1 MEQSRTTPYEPM
13 LTTEGSTNPKYV
25 DLLEEDKAIA
35 GQKFACIS
43 FVSPENILKNK
54 ELFIF
59 QEFLKGWE
67 LSKSIEK
74 FQKFTGFLSY
84 KYNLNGHNV
93 MTDLEEFIKSEKSS
107 LFDTTLEDEYKTFI
121 DKNESR
127 LNDSFNDTHNFQTS
141 TRGIKVRGV
150 YPTQKEAELRC
161 KMLREIDPNHDV
173 YVGPVGLWMPWEPEA
188 YKTGR
193 VEYLENE
200 LNQLMHEK
208 QTNEDEAKMEFDK
221 RLRDTKMKA
230 IEENKKLASQTG
242 NKLSQNVD
250 SNGNLIGVNLDGSND
265 DISVA
270 DIRKELFE
278 NENVVVGKHDYG
290 LSELEKSGTITIDRV
305 NNTITDNLNGLA
317 AQTATDTAH
326 NVTSITIGDTEP
338 VILKTAEQL
347 SEDVTHNVT
356 SITIGDT
363 EPVILKTAE
372 QLSEDVTHNVTSIT
386 IGDTEPVILK
396 TAEQLSESTT
406 QTVGT
411 SESIT
416 FTTGVSSEK

>member
-1 MEQSRTTPYEPM
+1 MEQSKTNSYEPM
-13 LTTEGSTNPKYV
+13 LNSNGTKNPKYV

-54 ELFIF
+54 QLYIF
-59 QEFLKGWE
+59 QEFLKGWD

-84 KYNLNGHNV
+84 KYNLNGQNV
-93 MTDLEEFIKSEKSS
+93 MTDLEEFIKTEKAS
-107 LFDTTLEDEYKTFI
+107 LFDTTLEDEFKTFV

-127 LNDSFNDTHNFQTS
+127 MDDSFNETYNFQTS

-208 QTNEDEAKMEFDK
+208 QANENEAKMEFDK
-221 RLRDTKMKA
+221 RLRDTKTKA

-250 SNGNLIGVNLDGSND
+250 SKGNLIGVNSDGSND

-290 LSELEKSGTITIDRV
+290 LSELEKSGTISIDRV
-305 NNTITDNLNGLA
+305 NNTIIDNLNGA
-317 AQTATDTAH
+317 SAQLDTA
-326 NVTSITIGDTEP
+326 
-338 VILKTAEQL
+338 
-347 SEDVTHNVT
+347 VTHNVT
-356 SITIGDT
+356 SITIGNT
-363 EPVILKTAE
+363 EPVLL
-372 QLSEDVTHNVTSIT
+372 Q
-386 IGDTEPVILK
+386 

-406 QTVGT
+406 ETVGT
-411 SESIT
+411 TKSIT
-416 FTTGVSSEK
+416 ITTGTSSEK